1 MIVFG
6 YRGWEMSGEVNA
18 ACIASVCILN
28 TTDSCFMAATV
39 ESPSCKNNAL
49 GAGSC
54 KACASCFYDSMLLY
68 ADDGKGMV
76 K

>member
-6 YRGWEMSGEVNA
+6 YRGLEMSGEVNA

-28 TTDSCFMAATV
+28 TTDSCFMAAMV
-39 ESPSCKNNAL
+39 ESPSCENGEL
-49 GAGSC
+49 GAGFL
-54 KACASCFYDSMLLY
+54 KACASCFAASMEFST
-68 ADDGKGMV
+68 DDKKRMV